1 MKWVQSFRR
10 TAMASAMLFAA
21 ASAVAGAATAQTVES
36 IKKGGVLKIGSQVSQ
51 VPWGFSD
58 ASGKLTGFDI
68 ELGEMLAKDLGVKA
82 EVTPVTSSNRV
93 AALLTGQVD
102 VLAAVM
108 GIFADRQKVVLFA
121 RPYTTND
128 TIYIGK
134 VSANIKG
141 WNDLKGVRVGVPRGT
156 PQDIAIT
163 KAAPAGATIQRFDDD
178 AATVQ
183 ALIAG
188 QVDMIGGAATQV
200 PNIAQVAGPGKFEE
214 KFVVARAYNA
224 FAVRPASRE
233 WADYLSDFVA
243 RKLASGELPTLY
255 KKWIGGELAKMPTTG
270 EGEAALPIS
279 VVQ

>member
-1 MKWVQSFRR
+1 MQMISRIR
-10 TAMASAMLFAA
+10 GALLGAA
-21 ASAVAGAATAQTVES
+21 FVLAVAPLSLGSAAAQTVDS
-36 IKKGGVLKIGSQVSQ
+36 IKKGGVLKIGSQVAQ
-51 VPWGFSD
+51 VPWGFTD
-58 ASGKLTGFDI
+58 GAGKLTGFDI
-68 ELGEMLAKDLGVKA
+68 ELGEMLAKDLGVKV

-134 VSANIKG
+134 TGANIKG
-141 WNDLKGVRVGVPRGT
+141 WDDLKGLRVGVPRGT
-156 PQDIAIT
+156 PQDIAVT
-163 KAAPAGATIQRFDDD
+163 KAAPAGTVIQRFDDD
-178 AATVQ
+178 ASTVQ

-188 QVDMIGGAATQV
+188 QVDVIGGAATQV
-200 PNIAQVAGPGKFEE
+200 PNIAQVAGPGKYEE
-214 KFVVARAYNA
+214 KFVVARAFNA

-233 WADYLSDFVA
+233 WANYLSDFVA
-243 RKLASGELPTLY
+243 RKVESGELKALY
-255 KKWIGGELAKMPTTG
+255 KKWIGSELAAMPTTG

-279 VVQ
+279 MVK

>member
-1 MKWVQSFRR
+1 MFVLA
-10 TAMASAMLFAA
+10 T
-21 ASAVAGAATAQTVES
+21 SAVAGIAAAQTVDS

-134 VSANIKG
+134 VGADIKG

-163 KAAPAGATIQRFDDD
+163 KAAPAGAIIQRFDDD

-200 PNIAQVAGPGKFEE
+200 PNIAQVAGPGKFEQ

-233 WADYLSDFVA
+233 WASYLSDFVA
-243 RKLASGELPTLY
+243 RKLASGELPALY
-255 KKWIGGELAKMPTTG
+255 KKWIGGELAQMPTTG